1 MRCLRCL
8 EPRHLPLFCWLT
20 ATVVSLYLLPVRLAD
35 SLRSGWRP
43 LLLLIFRLRDLK
55 VLPREVLRESDG
67 DLLTPEARRA
77 LQEVR
82 TTDHPLVHEEEE
94 EEGTPPLRWPV
105 VGHGWLAPRPPV
117 DDGGPSRCLGR
128 SGHAGDPIESPEA
141 GGWQQRRQGRGSRG
155 RGERRAGSQGRHEVS
170 QQQQAWR
177 REGGYRKPCR

>member
-1 MRCLRCL
+1 MRSLRCL

-20 ATVVSLYLLPVRLAD
+20 ATVVSLSLPVRLAD

-82 TTDHPLVHEEEE
+82 TTDPLAHEEE

-105 VGHGWLAPRPPV
+105 GRPWLAS
-117 DDGGPSRCLGR
+117 PST
-128 SGHAGDPIESPEA
+128 S
-141 GGWQQRRQGRGSRG
+141 W
-155 RGERRAGSQGRHEVS
+155 
-170 QQQQAWR
+170 
-177 REGGYRKPCR
+177 